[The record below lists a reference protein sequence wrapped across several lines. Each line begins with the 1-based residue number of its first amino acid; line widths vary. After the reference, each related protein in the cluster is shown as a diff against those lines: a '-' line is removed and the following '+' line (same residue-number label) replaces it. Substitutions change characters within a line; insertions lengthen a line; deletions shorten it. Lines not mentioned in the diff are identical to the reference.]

1 MATYTYAEVASLLA
15 AAFPER
21 GPAPSV
27 NVLRNAV
34 ARGARRG
41 VAGGMPP
48 RSNSA
53 HAPEALFDATA
64 IETWISS
71 THPWA
76 VARQVTDLWAAG
88 DRDEALR
95 FGRAGG
101 LSWAELAS
109 ARSAADGMSV
119 SAEAV
124 RRMAMR
130 RSSGTTSSEA

>member
-27 NVLRNAV
+27 NTLRNAV

-41 VAGGMPP
+41 VAGGMPA

-53 HAPEALFDATA
+53 HAPEALFEAEE
-64 IETWISS
+64 IEEWISS

-76 VARQVTDLWAAG
+76 IARQVTALWAAG

-95 FGRAGG
+95 VGRAGG

-109 ARSAADGMSV
+109 ARTAADGVSV

-130 RSSGTTSSEA
+130 RSSRNTPSGA